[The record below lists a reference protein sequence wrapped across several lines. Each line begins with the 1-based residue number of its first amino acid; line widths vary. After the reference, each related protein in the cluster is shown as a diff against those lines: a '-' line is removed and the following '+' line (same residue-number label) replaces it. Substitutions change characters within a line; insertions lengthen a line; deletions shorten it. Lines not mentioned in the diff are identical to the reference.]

1 MGGKWIQKVRESMQR
16 KDTEGKFG
24 KATSSKIAAG
34 KAKGGVA
41 AKRAVLAET
50 FKRMAKRR
58 AKGRSVDR
66 SSRR

>member
-1 MGGKWIQKVRESMQR
+1 MAKNWIAKVRAGMER
-16 KDTEGKFG
+16 KGTKGAFG
-24 KATSSKIAAG
+24 KATAGKIAAG
-34 KAKGGVA
+34 KKKGGVA

-58 AKGRSVDR
+58 SKDR